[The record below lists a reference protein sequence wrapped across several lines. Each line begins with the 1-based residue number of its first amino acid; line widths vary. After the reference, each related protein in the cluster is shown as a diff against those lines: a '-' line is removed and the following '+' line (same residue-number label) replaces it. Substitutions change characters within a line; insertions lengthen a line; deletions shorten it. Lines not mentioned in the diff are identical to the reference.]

1 VGAGLSLALACDI
14 RIGSLSSFVTTGYAR
29 VGLSGDYG
37 ISSLLTR
44 AVGSGRARELMFT
57 AERIDSKKC
66 LELGIYNR
74 IVADDELLDYSMSF
88 AEELARGPRKAFA
101 LMKDNLDDALVLNFD
116 ASLDSEAPRLI
127 EAMTSSDHKEAVR
140 AFVEKRKP
148 VFGGN

>member
-1 VGAGLSLALACDI
+1 
-14 RIGSLSSFVTTGYAR
+14 
-29 VGLSGDYG
+29 
-37 ISSLLTR
+37 
-44 AVGSGRARELMFT
+44 MFT

-116 ASLDSEAPRLI
+116 ASLDNEAPRLI
-127 EAMTSSDHKEAVR
+127 EAMASSDHKEAVR